1 MLTRADDVLGRESLK
16 QRLMWVMTTEDAEQQ
31 LSVRRKQQLIYLE
44 KAVQPLTDLLNCL
57 KAQSTKSPAF

>member
-57 KAQSTKSPAF
+57 KAQATKSPAF